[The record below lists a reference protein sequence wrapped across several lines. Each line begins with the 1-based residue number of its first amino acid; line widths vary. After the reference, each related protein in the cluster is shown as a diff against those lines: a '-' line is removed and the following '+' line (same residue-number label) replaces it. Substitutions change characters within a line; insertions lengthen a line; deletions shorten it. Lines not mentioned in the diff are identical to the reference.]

1 MELLANPKDLDVM
14 LKEKKSPAPGADGC
28 SKHGSNAMS
37 LGIWWLNN
45 NIDIWNNKFVK
56 ECELQRL

>member
-1 MELLANPKDLDVM
+1 VA
-14 LKEKKSPAPGADGC
+14 SADGC

-37 LGIWWLNN
+37 FVIWWLN

>member
-14 LKEKKSPAPGADGC
+14 LKEKKFPTPGADGC

-37 LGIWWLNN
+37 
-45 NIDIWNNKFVK
+45 FV
-56 ECELQRL
+56 